1 MVNNNTASAPFP
13 GDDGKNTIDTTAV
26 QSSSPGSAADV
37 HTAPDSSPTRAMPTA
52 SDTQAMPT
60 ETMPQ
65 QEGKP
70 QQAWQ
75 DQQDASAQY
84 ASEAYR
90 NSYPG
95 SGSIPPQGSGRPGP
109 QYPGW
114 DQYSG
119 YPEHRRRRPRIYY
132 KKGPYT
138 MTVVWGIFLVL
149 LGIIGIFS
157 ILRVTDFISQ
167 DYMAFLGIVCCIL
180 VGAAIIIGGIIAA
193 VSRDRRKAEDGTDE
207 YGAEGDPDDYS
218 GGYSDDYRE
227 QGYAN
232 YPSPSQGQG
241 AMPGEAEGPGSSSA
255 PMTVDAAAPD
265 STGNPANAAR

>member
-26 QSSSPGSAADV
+26 QSPSPGSAADV

-167 DYMAFLGIVCCIL
+167 DYMAFLGIVRSAGTAGKLKMEQTSMVLKETPMIIP
-180 VGAAIIIGGIIAA
+180 AAILMIT
-193 VSRDRRKAEDGTDE
+193 VSRVMPTTRALHKDRGLCLEKLKA
-207 YGAEGDPDDYS
+207 
-218 GGYSDDYRE
+218 R
-227 QGYAN
+227 
-232 YPSPSQGQG
+232 
-241 AMPGEAEGPGSSSA
+241 
-255 PMTVDAAAPD
+255 AALLL
-265 STGNPANAAR
+265 R